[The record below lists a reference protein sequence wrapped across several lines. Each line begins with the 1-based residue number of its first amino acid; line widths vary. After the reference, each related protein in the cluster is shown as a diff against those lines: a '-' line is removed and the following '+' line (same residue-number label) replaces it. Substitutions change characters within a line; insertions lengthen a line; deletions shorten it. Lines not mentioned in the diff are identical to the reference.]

1 MDLTIAFSTDDGERF
16 NDDHFGMAKHF
27 HIYKFSD
34 GREEFVETRENVK
47 YEEDESLKHG
57 DPGKAR
63 ATASVMDGIDVMA
76 GRKFGPNI
84 LRLLN
89 KFVCVVVKTDRI
101 TDAVGLIHENMKQI
115 IEEKNNGAERKHIV
129 LKPQPPVNESQKKR

>member
-1 MDLTIAFSTDDGERF
+1 MDLTIAFSTDDGKNF
-16 NDDHFGMAKHF
+16 NDDHFGMARYF
-27 HIYKFSD
+27 NIYKFSE
-34 GREEFVETRENVK
+34 GREEFIETRKNVK
-47 YEEDESLKHG
+47 YKEDESLKHG

-63 ATASVMDGIDVMA
+63 ATASVMDGIHVMA

-101 TDAVGLIHENMKQI
+101 ADAVNLIHENMERI
-115 IEEKNNGAERKHIV
+115 MEEKDNGDKRKHIV
-129 LKPQPPVNESQKKR
+129 LKP

>member
-1 MDLTIAFSTDDGERF
+1 MELIVAFCTDDGENF
-16 NDDHFGMAKHF
+16 NDDHFGMAKYF

-34 GREEFVETRENVK
+34 GREKFVETRENVK

-63 ATASVMDGIDVMA
+63 ATASVMNGIDVMV

-89 KFVCVVVKTDRI
+89 KFVCVVAKTDRI
-101 TDAVGLIHENMKQI
+101 ADAVKLINENMERI
-115 IEEKNNGAERKHIV
+115 VEEKNKGENRKHII
-129 LKPQPPVNESQKKR
+129 LKP

>member
-1 MDLTIAFSTDDGERF
+1 MKLIIAFCTDDGENF
-16 NDDHFGMAKHF
+16 NDDHFGMAKYF

-34 GREEFVETRENVK
+34 GRAEFIETRENVK

-63 ATASVMDGIDVMA
+63 ATASVMNGIDVMA
-76 GRKFGPNI
+76 GRRFGPNI
-84 LRLLN
+84 VRLLN

-101 TDAVGLIHENMKQI
+101 ADAVTLINKNMEKI
-115 IEEKNNGAERKHIV
+115 VEEKNKGEKRKHIV
-129 LKPQPPVNESQKKR
+129 LKS

>member
-1 MDLTIAFSTDDGERF
+1 MELIVAFCTDDGENF
-16 NDDHFGMAKHF
+16 NDDHFGMARYF

-34 GREEFVETRENVK
+34 GREKFVETRENVK

-57 DPGKAR
+57 DPGKAS
-63 ATASVMDGIDVMA
+63 ATASVMNGIDVMV

-89 KFVCVVVKTDRI
+89 KFVCVVAKTDRI
-101 TDAVGLIHENMKQI
+101 ADAVKLINENMKRI
-115 IEEKNNGAERKHIV
+115 VEERNKGDKRKHIV
-129 LKPQPPVNESQKKR
+129 LKP

>member
-1 MDLTIAFSTDDGERF
+1 MDLIIAFSTDDGENF
-16 NDDHFGMAKHF
+16 NDDHFGMAKYF

-47 YEEDESLKHG
+47 YEEDASLKHG

-63 ATASVMDGIDVMA
+63 ATASVMNGIDVMA

-84 LRLLN
+84 VRLLS
-89 KFVCVVVKTDRI
+89 KFVCVVVKTDKI
-101 TDAVGLIHENMKQI
+101 VDAVNLVKENMKRI
-115 IEEKNNGAERKHIV
+115 VEEKNKGEKRKHIV
-129 LKPQPPVNESQKKR
+129 LKP